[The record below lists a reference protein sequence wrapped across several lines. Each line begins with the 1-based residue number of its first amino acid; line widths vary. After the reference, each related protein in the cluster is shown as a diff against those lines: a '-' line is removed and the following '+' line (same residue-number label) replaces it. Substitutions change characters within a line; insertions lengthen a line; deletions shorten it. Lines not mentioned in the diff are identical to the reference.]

1 MTIVDCGLLEAT
13 QGGYPIIPPSS
24 KDELISSYEELKKK
38 IQNGDKLSKITAKAQ
53 SRLLLEELAEFYP
66 EVIIDT

>member
-1 MTIVDCGLLEAT
+1 MFHNLVVD
-13 QGGYPIIPPSS
+13 
-24 KDELISSYEELKKK
+24 
-38 IQNGDKLSKITAKAQ
+38 DKLSKITAKAQ